1 MRILKPLRRLP
12 AVILLLPLALSV
24 ALIASARLSAGQ
36 PLTPPPQHAQPEPS
50 PRSAEAAIRSV
61 LNTQVAAWNRGDI
74 DGFMQGYANSPQT
87 TFLGSTIAHGY
98 APILARYHAAYAT
111 RAQMGTLHFT
121 DLSVRLL
128 PCSSGG
134 VEYAIVTGHFHLDRS
149 QHGAAARNDG
159 IFSLLW
165 HREPTGW
172 KILLDHTS

>member
-1 MRILKPLRRLP
+1 MPLLKPLRWLP
-12 AVILLLPLALSV
+12 AAVLLLPLALPA
-24 ALIASARLSAGQ
+24 ALSASARISAGASL
-36 PLTPPPQHAQPEPS
+36 PAARPS
-50 PRSAEAAIRSV
+50 PQPAEAAIRSV
-61 LNTQVAAWNRGDI
+61 LNAQVAAWNRGDI

-111 RAQMGTLHFT
+111 RAQMGTLRFS

-128 PCSSGG
+128 PCSSGR
-134 VEYAIVTGHFHLDRS
+134 VEYAIVTGHFHLDRT
-149 QHGAAARNDG
+149 QHGTAARNDG

>member
-1 MRILKPLRRLP
+1 MPLLKPLRWLP
-12 AVILLLPLALSV
+12 AAILLLPFTLPAVLS
-24 ALIASARLSAGQ
+24 ASARLSA
-36 PLTPPPQHAQPEPS
+36 TRPS
-50 PRSAEAAIRSV
+50 PQPAEAAIRSV
-61 LNTQVAAWNRGDI
+61 LNAQVAAWNRGDI

-128 PCSSGG
+128 PCSSGR
-134 VEYAIVTGHFHLDRS
+134 VEYAVVTGYFHLDRS
-149 QHGAAARNDG
+149 QQGTAPHNDG

-165 HREPTGW
+165 HRESSGW